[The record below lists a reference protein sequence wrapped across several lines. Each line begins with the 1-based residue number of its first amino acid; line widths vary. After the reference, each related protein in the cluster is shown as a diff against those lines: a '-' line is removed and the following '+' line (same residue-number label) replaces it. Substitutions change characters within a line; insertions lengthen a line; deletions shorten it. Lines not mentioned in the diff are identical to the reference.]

1 MVRHLPFFDSLAK
14 GGSAMCNRLETE
26 RLLLR
31 RLDRSDM
38 PAILPLLN
46 EWDVAKTLGRVPH
59 PYTEEMAQEFFDGLE
74 KRRAEGTDFNFAILR
89 KSDREYLG
97 GCGVHLRENGQFELG
112 YWIGKPYWGNGYA
125 TEAARAASRLALVD
139 LKVTKLTAGW
149 FVDNPP
155 SGRVLAKL
163 GFAED
168 GMEQRDCR
176 ARGHAVT
183 CHKMVLTPELFGLKE
198 AA

>member
-1 MVRHLPFFDSLAK
+1 MS
-14 GGSAMCNRLETE
+14 CRLETE

-59 PYTEEMAQEFFDGLE
+59 PYTEEMAHAFFDDLE
-74 KRRAEGTDFNFAILR
+74 KKCAAGVDFSFAILR

-97 GCGVHLRENGQFELG
+97 GCGVHLRDNGRFELG
-112 YWIGKPYWGNGYA
+112 YWIGKPYWRHGYA
-125 TEAARAASRLALVD
+125 TEAARELAGFALVK
-139 LKVTKLTAGW
+139 LKVAKLMAGW
-149 FVDNPP
+149 FTDNPA
-155 SGRVLAKL
+155 SGRVLEKV
-163 GFAED
+163 GFVPD
-168 GMEQRDCR
+168 GVEQRHCV
-176 ARGHAVT
+176 ARGQPVT
-183 CHKMVLTPELFGLKE
+183 CNNMLLTPELFGVKE